1 MHKIV
6 LTGGPCGGKTT
17 ALARI
22 TDHFS
27 SLGFHVLRVPEAA
40 TMFILGGALTP
51 NVDRVSFQTELLKAQ
66 QALEAGFVALAHQ
79 MTESSGSPAIIL
91 CDRGTMDASAYME
104 PTEWQAVL
112 DANRWSTVDLRDRNY
127 SAVVHLVTAAVGAAE
142 AYTTANNSARSETPE
157 QAAALDAR
165 TMAAWIGHPHLR
177 VIDNCTDF
185 NKKISRAI
193 NAICRV
199 VGVPEPIED
208 ERKYLVKSI
217 GKIPVPY
224 QDVEIEQTYLT
235 GEGERIRRRGQN
247 GVNIYFHTIKRNLGG
262 SRRTEIER
270 QITPREY
277 VAMLAHRHPML
288 LTIHKIRR
296 CFVWGGQYFELD
308 IFGGHREG
316 LVMMEAE
323 LDEGQSEVP
332 LPPFIEI
339 DRDVTDDPAF
349 TNRSLALTPYRR
361 GGSDH

>member
-22 TDHFS
+22 TDHFA
-27 SLGFHVLRVPEAA
+27 SLGYHVLRVPEAA
-40 TMFILGGALTP
+40 TMFIIGGGLTP
-51 NVDRVSFQTELLKAQ
+51 YVDRVSFQTELLKAQ
-66 QALEAGFVALAHQ
+66 QALEAGFVALAQQ
-79 MTESSGSPAIIL
+79 MTERTSKEAIIL
-91 CDRGTMDASAYME
+91 CDRGTMDAAAYME
-104 PTEWQAVL
+104 KHEWQAVL

-127 SAVVHLVTAAVGAAE
+127 SAVVHLVTAAVGAIE
-142 AYTTANNSARSETPE
+142 AYTTANNSARTETAE

-165 TMAAWIGHPHLR
+165 TMAAWVGHPHLR

-185 NKKISRAI
+185 NKKITRTI

-208 ERKYLVKSI
+208 ERKYLVQTISE
-217 GKIPVPY
+217 IPVPF
-224 QDVEIEQTYLT
+224 QDVEIEQVYLT
-235 GEGERIRRRGQN
+235 REGERIRRRGQN

-270 QITPREY
+270 QITPRDY
-277 VAMLAHRHPML
+277 VAMLGHAHPML
-288 LTIHKIRR
+288 LPIYKTRR
-296 CFVWGGQYFELD
+296 CFVWEGQYFELD
-308 IFGGHREG
+308 IFHGHREG

-323 LDEGQSEVP
+323 LDEGQSHVP
-332 LPPFIEI
+332 LPPFIKIE
-339 DRDVTDDPAF
+339 RDVTDDPQF
-349 TNRSLALTPYRR
+349 TNRQLALSLPR